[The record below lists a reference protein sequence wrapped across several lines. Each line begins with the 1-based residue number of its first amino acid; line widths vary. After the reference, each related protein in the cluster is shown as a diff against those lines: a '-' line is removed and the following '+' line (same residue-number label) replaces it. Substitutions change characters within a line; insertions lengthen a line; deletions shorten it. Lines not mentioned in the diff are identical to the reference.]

1 MSLKQVFITSLFAI
15 SFPLMAAD
23 CLTQHEMDN
32 PDHLY
37 GELNSDTDQ
46 IVEDLETGLIW
57 TRCPLGQSVQSGIC
71 ADDVTVNNTYTWGEA
86 LDAAQAANNATY
98 EGIDDWRLPNVKEL
112 QSIIAPTCK
121 GQALNSFAFPTQQ
134 NTTLYSSTPD
144 VTSANNVFIFKLSDG
159 QIGVSGKSAMRSVYL
174 VSGENP

>member
-1 MSLKQVFITSLFAI
+1 MRHILLLTVLSAFSYT
-15 SFPLMAAD
+15 AAVAN
-23 CLTQHEMDN
+23 CLSQHEMDN

-37 GELNSDTDQ
+37 KLEDSDTDQ

-86 LDAAQAANNATY
+86 LDAAQAANNAVY
-98 EGIDDWRLPNVKEL
+98 EDIDDWRLPNVKEL

-121 GQALNSFAFPTQQ
+121 EQALNSFAFPTQQ

-159 QIGVSGKSAMRSVYL
+159 QIGVSGKLAMRSVYL
-174 VSGENP
+174 VSEATP